1 MYSSKRS
8 FSPVSTHWD
17 RNWGGVLGMPQ
28 ASGSRGCGRLV
39 WFQTRCSILWSGFKL
54 WIGSDRVVCLDISS
68 LGLHWQE
75 HLAVDIKVSMPAW
88 HQQERLSS
96 LGDTTTL
103 GPEWLQRGH
112 GEVLE
117 FVLVPRE
124 VWVVGHSENM
134 MGSMKLRMFQTTIS
148 GVPTLRGFIQ
158 RFGSALLLSV
168 NVSPFCPQIHTFFD
182 SLVCLEPLHLQE
194 FGLVPPQQFSWQ
206 GSGMICPNRDWN
218 DDGWDNLWV
227 AKARSRENPES
238 GMELPLLRQP
248 TGLNLGIVNL
258 NSKNAW
264 NWSLVFFL
272 NFIFF

>member
-39 WFQTRCSILWSGFKL
+39 GFPSCCSILWSGFKL
-54 WIGSDRVVCLDISS
+54 WIGSDRVVCLNINS
-68 LGLHWQE
+68 LGMQ
-75 HLAVDIKVSMPAW
+75 W

-117 FVLVPRE
+117 FGLVLRE
-124 VWVVGHSENM
+124 VGIVGYSEDI

-148 GVPTLRGFIQ
+148 RVPTLIGFSSFAFGQ
-158 RFGSALLLSV
+158 RFALLSQTTASGGIRTSGSAAV
-168 NVSPFCPQIHTFFD
+168 
-182 SLVCLEPLHLQE
+182 
-194 FGLVPPQQFSWQ
+194 
-206 GSGMICPNRDWN
+206 
-218 DDGWDNLWV
+218 
-227 AKARSRENPES
+227 
-238 GMELPLLRQP
+238 
-248 TGLNLGIVNL
+248 
-258 NSKNAW
+258 
-264 NWSLVFFL
+264 
-272 NFIFF
+272 